1 MNESMKNKK
10 TGAGKQMKVKL
21 SLFLY
26 DAVIFLL
33 VDVLLLVLYRGGG
46 NLSFRGVLQ
55 QSVIAFVCIFGIRKA
70 VQIYRQIWRYG
81 GIQCYIRLL
90 LADAGAFILYLL
102 LEMTLPVEKIAFARL
117 LAFCCM
123 NLLGALAISFLM
135 RCG

>member
-1 MNESMKNKK
+1 
-10 TGAGKQMKVKL
+10 MKVKL

-26 DAVIFLL
+26 DAVVFLL
-33 VDVLLLVLYRGGG
+33 VDVLLLVLYRGG

-102 LEMTLPVEKIAFARL
+102 LEMTLPVGKIAFARL